1 MSDSTIINTIRK
13 FHRTLFNIF
22 VFILVSIS
30 FLLLLLDHGIKLPSV
45 NTEAF
50 KAEKVYIKWDK
61 KLTLRIKKL
70 NITTQTTTNSKLDN
84 LKSIKELLQV
94 SALFFNEISV
104 DKLSYENN
112 SVTFS
117 YKNGNLSLKTPYLGV
132 DAKIEIL
139 NNKLLATFKAIDIK
153 QYKAHI
159 YGKLV
164 YNHKN
169 GKNYFTGQY
178 SLANEI
184 NGSIVL
190 QQYKN
195 NVYVRADSKPFKS
208 LTVLQDIFN
217 YDDNLHKWI
226 GVKSDAESFRLKEL
240 TWQFNMAYPKK
251 ILKKLHAKIRVEKL
265 KYRFS
270 NSFEQVTSSSTDLIF
285 KNEQLYLYLNNPK
298 YLDRKLDGSYLN
310 FHNLLDYPELT
321 ISLKSKTPLDENML
335 NILRHYRVK
344 IPLTQLSNSLDTD
357 LKLTLNLIGKTRVKA
372 IGDFKVKDADF
383 RFEHFTFHINK
394 SSFHL
399 RDAMLFIEDGNI
411 SIDNYVN
418 LTLNGE
424 LNTSDKSAR
433 FNLLLNS
440 SDIEVLGHSLI
451 ENVQIP
457 LSLEVSSYNGKQY
470 FYVDEFQAE
479 IGYKDE
485 EYDFT
490 LSDLQALYPY
500 SPLLRFYNIE
510 FGNIRLQT
518 SDFLN
523 SAFYGEVY
531 HNDKLFSKNNN
542 PKNFYK
548 FYGFTNK
555 DGLELSI
562 DDDINLKIK
571 DTIELDVKN
580 YDVNA
585 KALQKYRTEK
595 SPLSRPII
603 VHTENSS
610 IYVDQKHKILSDT
623 LKINFDENSSKV
635 TLKHNEGNISIE
647 TNASS
652 MKVRGSNLDDDFV
665 KALSGFNNFE
675 DGNFRFES
683 DGNRTHYTTN
693 IDFNDVI
700 VRNLALYNNLMAFIN
715 TVPAL
720 LTFSEPG
727 FNDKGYLIKKGHVTF
742 RRIDDYIIIDN
753 FILKGVN
760 TNASAKGIINLKD
773 ETLNILL
780 SLETIK
786 DLAKTIGAIPIAGY
800 LILGNDKTIRTRIRI
815 SGNIKNPKI
824 RSQVGK
830 DVLEA
835 PINIIKRT
843 FKLPSKLLNLLR

>member
-1 MSDSTIINTIRK
+1 MSDSTIISTIRK

-30 FLLLLLDHGIKLPSV
+30 FLLLILDHGIKLPLVS
-45 NTEAF
+45 TEAF

-61 KLTLRIKKL
+61 KLTININKL
-70 NITTQTTTNSKLDN
+70 NITTKTTTNSKLDN
-84 LKSIKELLQV
+84 LNSIKEILQA
-94 SALFFNEISV
+94 STLFFDEISV
-104 DKLSYENN
+104 DKLSYGNN

-117 YKNGNLSLKTPYLGV
+117 YKNRNLSLKTPYLEIE
-132 DAKIEIL
+132 AKIEIL
-139 NNKLLATFKAIDIK
+139 NNRLLATFNAINIK
-153 QYKAHI
+153 QYKTNI
-159 YGKLV
+159 RGNLV
-164 YNHKN
+164 YDHEN

-184 NGSIVL
+184 NGSIAL

-195 NVYVRADSKPFKS
+195 DVYVKADSKPFKS
-208 LTVLQDIFN
+208 LNVLQDIFN

-226 GVKSDAESFRLKEL
+226 SIKSDAESFRLEDL
-240 TWQFNMAYPKK
+240 TGQFNMAYPKK
-251 ILKKLHAKIRVEKL
+251 ILEKLYAKIRVEKL
-265 KYRFS
+265 KYKFS
-270 NSFEQVTSSSTDLIF
+270 NSFEQVTSDSTDLIF
-285 KNEQLYLYLNNPK
+285 KNEKLYLYLNNPK
-298 YLDRKLDGSYLN
+298 YLDRKLDGSYLY
-310 FHNLLDYPELT
+310 FHNLLDNPELK
-321 ISLKSKTPLDENML
+321 ISLKSQTPLDET
-335 NILRHYRVK
+335 ILKILKHYRVK
-344 IPLTQLSNSLDTD
+344 IPLTQLSNNLYSNLI
-357 LKLTLNLIGKTRVKA
+357 LSLNLIGKTKVKA
-372 IGDFKVKDADF
+372 VGDFKVKDADF
-383 RFEHFTFHINK
+383 KFEHFTFHINK

-399 RDAMLFIEDGNI
+399 RNAMLFIEDGNI
-411 SIDNYVN
+411 SINPYVN
-418 LTLNGE
+418 ITLNGE
-424 LNTSDKSAR
+424 LNTSDKNAR

-440 SDIEVLGHSLI
+440 SNIEVLGHPLI

-457 LSLEVSSYNGKQY
+457 LTLEVSSYNDKQY
-470 FYVDEFQAE
+470 FYIDEFQAE
-479 IGYKDE
+479 IGYKDK

-531 HNDKLFSKNNN
+531 HNDRLFSKNNN

-548 FYGFTNK
+548 FYGYTNQ

-562 DDDINLKIK
+562 DNDIHLKIK
-571 DTIELDVKN
+571 DTIELDVEN

-595 SPLSRPII
+595 SPLSRSII
-603 VHTENSS
+603 IHTKNSS
-610 IYVDQKHKILSDT
+610 IYVDKNHKILSDT

-635 TLKHNEGNISIE
+635 TLKHNDGNISIE

-652 MKVRGSNLDDDFV
+652 MKVRGNNLDDNFV

-683 DGNRTHYTTN
+683 DGNTTN
-693 IDFNDVI
+693 YITNINFNDVI

-727 FNDKGYLIKKGHVTF
+727 FNDKGYLIKEGHVTF
-742 RRIDDYIIIDN
+742 RRIDDFIIIDD
-753 FILKGVN
+753 FKLKGVN

-773 ETLNILL
+773 ETLDVLL

-815 SGNIKNPKI
+815 SGDIKNPKI
-824 RSQVGK
+824 KSQVGK

-843 FKLPSKLLNLLR
+843 FKLPSKLLNLLK

>member
-1 MSDSTIINTIRK
+1 MISTIRK

-30 FLLLLLDHGIKLPSV
+30 FLLLILDHGIKLPSV
-45 NTEAF
+45 STEAF

-61 KLTLRIKKL
+61 KLILHINKL
-70 NITTQTTTNSKLDN
+70 NITTKTTTNSKLDN
-84 LKSIKELLQV
+84 LKSIKEILQI
-94 SALFFNEISV
+94 STLFFDEISV

-117 YKNGNLSLKTPYLGV
+117 YKNRNLSLKTPYLEV

-139 NNKLLATFKAIDIK
+139 NNRLLATFNAINIK
-153 QYKAHI
+153 QYKASI
-159 YGKLV
+159 RGNLV
-164 YNHKN
+164 YDHEN

-184 NGSIVL
+184 NGSLVL

-195 NVYVRADSKPFKS
+195 DVYVRADSKPFKS
-208 LTVLQDIFN
+208 LNILQDIFN

-226 GVKSDAESFRLKEL
+226 SVKSDAESFQLEEL
-240 TWQFNMAYPKK
+240 TWQFNIAYPKK
-251 ILKKLHAKIRVEKL
+251 ILEKLHAKIRVEKL

-270 NSFEQVTSSSTDLIF
+270 NSFEQVTSDSTDLIF
-285 KNEQLYLYLNNPK
+285 KNEKLYLYLNNPK
-298 YLDRKLDGSYLN
+298 YLDRKLDGSYLY
-310 FHNLLDYPELT
+310 FHNLLDNPELK
-321 ISLKSKTPLDENML
+321 ISLKSQTPLDET
-335 NILRHYRVK
+335 ILKILKHYRVK
-344 IPLTQLSNSLDTD
+344 IPLTQLSNSLDSD
-357 LKLTLNLIGKTRVKA
+357 LRLSLNLIGKTRVKA
-372 IGDFKVKDADF
+372 VGDFKVEDADF
-383 RFEHFTFHINK
+383 KFEHFTFHINK

-399 RDAMLFIEDGNI
+399 RDAMLLIEDGNI
-411 SIDNYVN
+411 SIEPYVN
-418 LTLNGE
+418 ITLNGE
-424 LNTSDKSAR
+424 LNTSDKNAR

-440 SDIEVLGHSLI
+440 SNIEVLGHPLI

-457 LSLEVSSYNGKQY
+457 LTLEVSSYNGKQY
-470 FYVDEFQAE
+470 FYIDEFQAE
-479 IGYKDE
+479 IGYKDK

-548 FYGFTNK
+548 FYGYTNK

-562 DDDINLKIK
+562 DDDIHLKIK
-571 DTIELDVKN
+571 DTIELDVEN

-595 SPLSRPII
+595 SPLSRSII
-603 VHTENSS
+603 IHTKNSS
-610 IYVDQKHKILSDT
+610 IYVDQNHKILSDT

-635 TLKHNEGNISIE
+635 TLKHNDGNISIE

-652 MKVRGSNLDDDFV
+652 MKVRGNNLDDNFV

-683 DGNRTHYTTN
+683 DGNTTNYITN

-727 FNDKGYLIKKGHVTF
+727 FNDKGYLIKDGHVTF
-742 RRIDDYIIIDN
+742 RRIDDFIIIDD
-753 FILKGVN
+753 FRLKGVN

-773 ETLNILL
+773 ETLDILL

-815 SGNIKNPKI
+815 SGDIKNPKI

-843 FKLPSKLLNLLR
+843 FKLPSKLLNLLK

>member
-1 MSDSTIINTIRK
+1 M
-13 FHRTLFNIF
+13 
-22 VFILVSIS
+22 
-30 FLLLLLDHGIKLPSV
+30 LLLLDHGIKLPSIA
-45 NTEAF
+45 TKAF
-50 KAEKVYIKWDK
+50 KAEKLYIKWNK

-70 NITTQTTTNSKLDN
+70 DITTSNNTNSKLDN
-84 LKSIKELLQV
+84 LKSIKELLQI
-94 SALFFNEISV
+94 STLFFDEISV

-117 YKNGNLSLKTPYLGV
+117 YKNGYLSLKTPYLGV

-139 NNKLLATFKAIDIK
+139 KNRLLATINVIDIK
-153 QYKAHI
+153 QYKTNI
-159 YGKLV
+159 RGKLV
-164 YNHKN
+164 YNHEN

-178 SLANEI
+178 SLADEI

-195 NVYVRADSKPFKS
+195 DVYIRADSKPFKS
-208 LTVLQDIFN
+208 LLILQNIFN

-226 GVKSDAESFRLKEL
+226 GVKSDAESFRLEEL
-240 TWQFNMAYPKK
+240 TWQFNMSYPKK
-251 ILKKLHAKIRVEKL
+251 ILQKLYAKMKIEKL

-270 NSFEQVTSSSTDLIF
+270 NSFEQVTSSSTNLIF

-298 YLDRKLDGSYLN
+298 YLDRSLDGSYLY
-310 FHNLLDYPELT
+310 FHDLLDNPELT
-321 ISLKSKTPLDENML
+321 ISLKSHTPLDEKML
-335 NILRHYRVK
+335 KILRHYRVK
-344 IPLTQLSNSLDTD
+344 IPLTQLSNTLNSD
-357 LKLTLNLIGKTRVKA
+357 LQLSLNLIGKTRVKA
-372 IGDFKVKDADF
+372 IGDFKVKNADF
-383 RFEHFTFHINK
+383 KFEHFTFHINR

-399 RDAMLFIEDGNI
+399 RNEMLFIEDGNI
-411 SIDNYVN
+411 SIDPYVN
-418 LTLNGE
+418 ITLNGE
-424 LNTSDKSAR
+424 LNTTDKSAM
-433 FNLLLNS
+433 FNLLLNRAN
-440 SDIEVLGHSLI
+440 IEVLGHSLI

-457 LSLEVSSYNGKQY
+457 LTLEMSSYNEKQY
-470 FYVDEFQAE
+470 FYIDEFQAE

-500 SPLLRFYNIE
+500 SPLLRFYNVE

-523 SAFYGEVY
+523 SMFYGEVY
-531 HNDKLFSKNNN
+531 HNDQLFSKNSN

-548 FYGFTNK
+548 FYGYTNK
-555 DGLELSI
+555 DGLELLI
-562 DDDINLKIK
+562 DNDISLKIK
-571 DTIELDVKN
+571 DTIELDVKG

-585 KALQKYRTEK
+585 KALQKYRTDR
-595 SPLSRPII
+595 SPLSRHII
-603 VHTENSS
+603 VRTKNSS
-610 IYVDQKHKILSDT
+610 IYVDKKHKILSDT
-623 LKINFDENSSKV
+623 LNINFDNNSSKV
-635 TLKHNEGNISIE
+635 TLKHNDGNISIE

-652 MKVRGSNLDDDFV
+652 MKVRGSNLDDNFV

-683 DGNRTHYTTN
+683 DGNTTHYTTN
-693 IDFNDVI
+693 IDFNDVT

-742 RRIDDYIIIDN
+742 RRIEDYIIIDD
-753 FILKGVN
+753 FRLKGIN

-800 LILGNDKTIRTRIRI
+800 LILGDDKTIRTRIKI
-815 SGNIKNPKI
+815 SGDIKNPKI

-843 FKLPSKLLNLLR
+843 FKLPSKLLNLLK

>member
-1 MSDSTIINTIRK
+1 MSDSTIISTIRK

-30 FLLLLLDHGIKLPSV
+30 FLVLLLDHGIKLPSV

-50 KAEKVYIKWDK
+50 NAKEVYIKWDK
-61 KLTLRIKKL
+61 KLILRINKL
-70 NITTQTTTNSKLDN
+70 NIITQSAKSSKLDN
-84 LKSIKELLQV
+84 LKSIKEILQA
-94 SALFFNEISV
+94 SALLFDEISIG
-104 DKLSYENN
+104 KLSYENN

-139 NNKLLATFKAIDIK
+139 DNRLLATINGIDIK
-153 QYKAHI
+153 QYKTHI
-159 YGKLV
+159 RGKLV
-164 YNHKN
+164 YNHEN

-178 SLANEI
+178 SLADEI

-195 NVYVRADSKPFKS
+195 DVYIRADSKPFKS
-208 LTVLQDIFN
+208 LLILQDIFN

-226 GVKSDAESFRLKEL
+226 GVKSDAESFRLEEL

-251 ILKKLHAKIRVEKL
+251 ILQKLHAKMRVEKL

-270 NSFEQVTSSSTDLIF
+270 NSFEQVTSSSTNLIF
-285 KNEQLYLYLNNPK
+285 RNEQLYLYLNNPK
-298 YLDRKLDGSYLN
+298 YLNRSLDGSYLY
-310 FHNLLDYPELT
+310 FHDLLDNPELT
-321 ISLKSKTPLDENML
+321 ISLKSHTPLDEKML
-335 NILRHYRVK
+335 KILRHYRVK
-344 IPLTQLSNSLDTD
+344 IPLTQLSNTLNSD
-357 LKLTLNLIGKTRVKA
+357 LQLSLNLIGKTRVKA
-372 IGDFKVKDADF
+372 IGDFQVKDADF
-383 RFEHFTFHINK
+383 RFEHFTFHINR

-399 RDAMLFIEDGNI
+399 RNEMLFIEDGNI
-411 SIDNYVN
+411 SIDPYVN
-418 LTLNGE
+418 ITLNGE
-424 LNTSDKSAR
+424 LNTTDKSAM
-433 FNLLLNS
+433 FNLLLNRAN
-440 SDIEVLGHSLI
+440 IEVVGHSLI
-451 ENVQIP
+451 EDVQIP
-457 LSLEVSSYNGKQY
+457 LTLEVSSYNGKQY
-470 FYVDEFQAE
+470 FYIDEFQAE

-500 SPLLRFYNIE
+500 SPLLRFYNVE

-523 SAFYGEVY
+523 SMFYGEVY
-531 HNDKLFSKNNN
+531 HNDQLFSKNSN

-548 FYGFTNK
+548 FYGYTNK
-555 DGLELSI
+555 DGLELLI
-562 DDDINLKIK
+562 DNDISLKIK
-571 DTIELDVKN
+571 DTIELDVKG

-585 KALQKYRTEK
+585 KALQKYRTDK
-595 SPLSRPII
+595 SPLSRHII
-603 VHTENSS
+603 VRTENSS
-610 IYVDQKHKILSDT
+610 IYVDKKHKILSDT
-623 LKINFDENSSKV
+623 LNINLDNNSSKV
-635 TLKHNEGNISIE
+635 TLKHNDGNISIE

-675 DGNFRFES
+675 DGNFRFSS
-683 DGNRTHYTTN
+683 DGNTTHYTTN
-693 IDFNDVI
+693 INFNDVT
-700 VRNLALYNNLMAFIN
+700 VRNLALYNNLIAFIN

-727 FNDKGYLIKKGHVTF
+727 FNDKGYLIKKGHVRF
-742 RRIDDYIIIDN
+742 RRVEDYIIIDD
-753 FILKGVN
+753 FRLKGVN

-800 LILGNDKTIRTRIRI
+800 LILGDDKTIRTRIKI
-815 SGNIKNPKI
+815 SGDIKNPKV

-843 FKLPSKLLNLLR
+843 FKLPRKLLNLLE